1 MDGLSCG
8 GNTLIGP
15 SKSGGQLC
23 NPWSNSGEAMAI
35 PAFDFWSLSKQ
46 DVFVIPSACDGRR
59 RAGARSGVENC
70 DWRAVPRVMPVRL
83 RPRAPYI

>member
-46 DVFVIPSACDGRR
+46 GAFVIPPASSRWSRKFCDLDGL
-59 RAGARSGVENC
+59 SESTLEEE
-70 DWRAVPRVMPVRL
+70 PVGW
-83 RPRAPYI
+83 